1 MAVSTGYVVRE
12 TGVNLRRNL
21 VMTCAAILTMFVS
34 LTLFGAALLWRQAT
48 NRAAVQWR
56 GGVELSI
63 FLQPGVTANE
73 SDAIGHQLETMQQV
87 KKVRFV
93 DKPHAYQEFKTM
105 FANTPD
111 LVNSLSTADMP
122 PSYRVVP
129 TRAEDVQA
137 IGDRFTSQP
146 GVKEVV
152 YAKQVISSQLKHYK
166 TERNIAY
173 ALSLVVFLGAV
184 ALIVNTIQLAIFSR
198 RREIAVMKL
207 VGATN
212 WFIRVPFMVEG
223 LIDGIVGAILASAV
237 IYVFRDTIVSFVS
250 NNSLGTTGST
260 LGVTSGDALVTGLAV
275 LAVGAVIGAF
285 GSAFAVRRFL
295 AV

>member
-12 TGVNLRRNL
+12 TGVNLRRNP
-21 VMTCAAILTMFVS
+21 VMTGAAILTMFVS
-34 LTLFGAALLWRQAT
+34 LTLLGSGMLIRQAT

-63 FLQPGVTANE
+63 FLQPNVTANG
-73 SDAIGHQLETMQQV
+73 SDAIGRELATMPQV
-87 KKVRFV
+87 KKVRYV
-93 DKPHAYQEFKTM
+93 DKAQAYQEFKTM
-105 FANTPD
+105 FATSPD
-111 LVNSLSTADMP
+111 LVTSLTVADMP

-129 TRAEDVQA
+129 TRPEDVEA
-137 IGDRFTSQP
+137 IGDQFANKP

-152 YAKQVISSQLKHYK
+152 YAKDVIDRVRKDLRTK
-166 TERNIAY
+166 RNIAY
-173 ALSLVVFLGAV
+173 ALSLVVFLGAT

-212 WFIRVPFMVEG
+212 WFIRVPFMLEG
-223 LIDGIVGAILASAV
+223 LIDGIVGAVLAFGAT
-237 IYVFRDTIVSFVS
+237 YLLRDTIASFVS
-250 NNSLGTTGST
+250 NNTLLTQGNSLAI
-260 LGVTSGDALVTGLAV
+260 TSGDAWMTGLLV
-275 LAVGAVIGAF
+275 LVVGAVVGAG
-285 GSAFAVRRFL
+285 GSAFAVRRYL

>member
-111 LVNSLSTADMP
+111 LVNSLTTSDMP

-223 LIDGIVGAILASAV
+223 LIDGIVGAMLASAV